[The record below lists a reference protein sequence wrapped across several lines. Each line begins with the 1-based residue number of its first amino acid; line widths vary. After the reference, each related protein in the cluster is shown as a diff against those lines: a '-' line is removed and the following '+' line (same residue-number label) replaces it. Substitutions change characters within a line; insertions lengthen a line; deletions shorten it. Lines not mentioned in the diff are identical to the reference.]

1 MSLFILLLLSLT
13 SLPVDRYRI
22 FYIDNAS
29 SGIPFSVDATN
40 LSFTIPNLSPGSTYR
55 YWIIPYSKG
64 VTGPKSKEF
73 TVKIPDGKFAL

>member
-1 MSLFILLLLSLT
+1 MYIEAHCISYPIYADHTFS
-13 SLPVDRYRI
+13 D